1 MPLSPATPFL
11 AMSLHSG
18 RASVLSQ
25 AGKSWFSN
33 LGKPITCKQLPDPVL
48 VPLLLGALVSR
59 ERPSGW
65 WGHIAAASLREHAFT
80 GETCSSFIHLA
91 GRAFLVPR
99 SPERRL
105 RAGNWQEGQS

>member
-11 AMSLHSG
+11 AVSLHSG
-18 RASVLSQ
+18 RASVLCQ

-33 LGKPITCKQLPDPVL
+33 LGKAITCTQLPDPVL

-59 ERPSGW
+59 ERPFGW

-80 GETCSSFIHLA
+80 GETCSGFIHRA

-99 SPERRL
+99 SPEKRL
-105 RAGNWQEGQS
+105 RAGNWQEGQI